1 LPYSF
6 ASSASCFLDAETARG
21 LSSSAGWFGM
31 TDRHP
36 ERWSPDRRIRTTREY
51 TAIKAGGTAFRG
63 RHCLLLSL
71 PREGD
76 ATRVGFV
83 ASRKSVGDAVWR
95 NRARRR
101 LREIVRRRWVR
112 LADAQRWMV
121 FIAFRS
127 CLSASHG
134 ELVSDVE
141 SLLERA
147 GAMVACDPR
156 DA

>member
-1 LPYSF
+1 LS
-6 ASSASCFLDAETARG
+6 SGSASLASPSVDAGPARVP
-21 LSSSAGWFGM
+21 SSSAGWFGM

-51 TAIKAGGTAFRG
+51 TAVKAGGAAFRG

-71 PREGD
+71 GREGE
-76 ATRVGFV
+76 ATRVGFI
-83 ASRKSVGDAVWR
+83 ASRKGVGDAVYR

-101 LREIVRRRWVR
+101 LREIVRRRWAR
-112 LADAQRWMV
+112 LAEAHRWMV

-127 CLSASHG
+127 ALAASHDD
-134 ELVSDVE
+134 LVADVE

-147 GAMVACDPR
+147 GALAAEGPR